1 MYDIAIDAGNTSIKL
16 GMFHSDGSLDVRY
29 DLNEFDLI
37 KIVNN
42 SPDAK
47 VIIASV
53 GSALVNFFNLV
64 QDRDRIFLLD
74 NQLRLPIKNNY
85 KTPQTLGPD
94 RLAAVCGA
102 WDKLP
107 EKDMLIID
115 SGTCITFDYIN
126 KNGEY
131 LGGMISP
138 GLNLRFKSLNEHT
151 SRLPLLTKSDSTVEL
166 IGVDTE
172 LSIRSGV
179 QNGLLFEING
189 TIEAFKSKYPD
200 LHVFI
205 CGGDAGIFESKINHP
220 IFADPNLVLS
230 GLHAILKFNFP

>member
-1 MYDIAIDAGNTSIKL
+1 MPDIAIDAGNTSIKL
-16 GMFHSDGSLDVRY
+16 GVFNSDGSLDVKY

-37 KIVNN
+37 KIVNG
-42 SPDAK
+42 SPESK

-53 GSALVNFFNLV
+53 GSTLVNFFNLV
-64 QDRDRIFLLD
+64 QDRERIFLLND
-74 NQLRLPIKNNY
+74 QLKLPVKNEY

-102 WDKLP
+102 WDKMP
-107 EKDMLIID
+107 KRDILIID
-115 SGTCITFDYIN
+115 SGTCITFDFIN
-126 KNGEY
+126 KAGEY

-138 GLNLRFKSLNEHT
+138 GLNLRYKSLNEHT
-151 SRLPLLTKSDSTVEL
+151 NRLPLFSKTDMAIDL
-166 IGVDTE
+166 IGENTE
-172 LSIRSGV
+172 QSIRSGV

-189 TIEAFKSKYPD
+189 TIQAFKSKYPD